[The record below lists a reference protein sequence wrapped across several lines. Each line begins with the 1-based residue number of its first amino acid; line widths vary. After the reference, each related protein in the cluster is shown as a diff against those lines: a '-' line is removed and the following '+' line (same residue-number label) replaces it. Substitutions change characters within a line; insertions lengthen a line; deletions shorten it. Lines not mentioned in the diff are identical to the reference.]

1 MFSDSISYNSQLRCT
16 FNGNSCSVIVELT
29 HIFKYQFT
37 FRGKN
42 ASRWLRYLQ
51 ETPVLL
57 NEKPPDIVID
67 GLLVSLSPPVGIA
80 DQVFDGFGL
89 FPVLV
94 QLQHPALQQNADGRG
109 ALK

>member
-1 MFSDSISYNSQLRCT
+1 M
-16 FNGNSCSVIVELT
+16 
-29 HIFKYQFT
+29 
-37 FRGKN
+37 
-42 ASRWLRYLQ
+42 RYLQ

-109 ALK
+109 ALVKKKGFFKNSGCPDSDSSGFRIRIDLMRIRMQMRIQHFF

>member
-1 MFSDSISYNSQLRCT
+1 M
-16 FNGNSCSVIVELT
+16 VEIPT
-29 HIFKYQFT
+29 RDPH
-37 FRGKN
+37 
-42 ASRWLRYLQ
+42 
-51 ETPVLL
+51 LL

-109 ALK
+109 ALVKKKGFFKSSGCPDSDSSGFRIRIDLMRIRIRIWIQHFF

>member
-1 MFSDSISYNSQLRCT
+1 M
-16 FNGNSCSVIVELT
+16 
-29 HIFKYQFT
+29 
-37 FRGKN
+37 
-42 ASRWLRYLQ
+42 RYLQ

-80 DQVFDGFGL
+80 DQVFDCFGL
-89 FPVLV
+89 FPILV

-109 ALK
+109 ALVKKKRFSRVQDVRIRIRQGFGSALI